1 MKNKLMDM
9 IRYFGGRLSF
19 RNIGAMLAMS
29 KTTVS
34 TYFKK
39 WEEKGLPKGKS
50 SLDECT
56 PSELYVHLNGKER
69 ESGKIVPDFSNVERR
84 LAEHGTTRA
93 RLWAEYRDGL
103 EDPAKGLGYAQ
114 YTRRLAK
121 EATARGLVLRRTH
134 EPGYVAFV
142 DYSGKRPSYCDKA
155 TGEAVPVELF
165 VGVLGASGYTFAC
178 CTASQAVPDW
188 LDAHTQ
194 MLAFFGGAP
203 ATVSPDNL
211 KSAIADAGKDPTVQE
226 HYLAWGRKNTTAI
239 VPARP
244 GRPRDKGLVENA
256 VLNVQRWVLPELRK
270 RKFYSLEALNEVMAK
285 LMEGYNAR
293 PFQKREGSR
302 RSEFERLDRA
312 ALQPLPREPYVYG
325 KWVAKQ
331 TVPADYHLPVY
342 GHYYSVPHAYVG
354 WKAEAKVVPAGVE
367 IYVDGQCVAKHARGV
382 RKGGTTTDV
391 AHQPDAHRAQ
401 GERSP
406 KHLLDWARKI
416 GPSMLAVVEH
426 QFAGKVRLQGLP
438 AAWAL
443 RDLERG
449 SNPAELEAAA
459 SRAVKRKLLNYTAVK
474 RCLSEPMAD
483 PFLED
488 DRTSGAL
495 RHRPRRRK
503 KTASA
508 AVAPASSRVNP
519 PLRGTGSKGLRKG
532 PGRSA

>member
-69 ESGKIVPDFSNVERR
+69 ESGKIAPDFSNVERR

-226 HYLAWGRKNTTAI
+226 HYE
-239 VPARP
+239 P
-244 GRPRDKGLVENA
+244 PRL
-256 VLNVQRWVLPELRK
+256 
-270 RKFYSLEALNEVMAK
+270 
-285 LMEGYNAR
+285 
-293 PFQKREGSR
+293 SR
-302 RSEFERLDRA
+302 RLHLLRGWSNEQVSKFSERSTGACGSAGAGTAGQPRIAMVGDRFGRGKDRLYARDVA
-312 ALQPLPREPYVYG
+312 ALG
-325 KWVAKQ
+325 
-331 TVPADYHLPVY
+331 
-342 GHYYSVPHAYVG
+342 
-354 WKAEAKVVPAGVE
+354 
-367 IYVDGQCVAKHARGV
+367 
-382 RKGGTTTDV
+382 
-391 AHQPDAHRAQ
+391 
-401 GERSP
+401 
-406 KHLLDWARKI
+406 
-416 GPSMLAVVEH
+416 
-426 QFAGKVRLQGLP
+426 
-438 AAWAL
+438 
-443 RDLERG
+443 
-449 SNPAELEAAA
+449 A
-459 SRAVKRKLLNYTAVK
+459 S
-474 RCLSEPMAD
+474 
-483 PFLED
+483 
-488 DRTSGAL
+488 G
-495 RHRPRRRK
+495 
-503 KTASA
+503 
-508 AVAPASSRVNP
+508 
-519 PLRGTGSKGLRKG
+519 
-532 PGRSA
+532 